1 MSTSQI
7 TSAKI
12 QITQPNMT
20 KNPSS
25 RSKGHRWEVV
35 IETLRFS
42 IFDLLKFTVVV
53 ALAIT
58 VGRLIQSFIP
68 LYSANVFFCVVCG
81 YFIYWHL
88 IKQFVFSLF
97 IVSRRYSGNSIG
109 TGALVGSQNPTKRGT
124 RNGLYVTASIM
135 VAFSIVLVPLWT
147 IATKLPQ
154 LVFLLNSAVM
164 LFNSA
169 YLSACLELK
178 GKAPEDVEFF
188 ENGVCI
194 GFLFFP
200 WEEIDVQASDW
211 VHPGVVIQK
220 RVKVGKAKPNPV
232 VAKVSLELLEEVLRI
247 ANLSQVQS
255 VVVE

>member
-1 MSTSQI
+1 MSKI
-7 TSAKI
+7 TSTKI

-20 KNPSS
+20 KHPSR

-35 IETLRFS
+35 VETLRFS

-68 LYSANVFFCVVCG
+68 LYSANIFFCVVCG

-88 IKQFVFSLF
+88 IKRFVFSLF

-109 TGALVGSQNPTKRGT
+109 TGALVGHQSPSKRSS
-124 RNGLYVTASIM
+124 RIGLYVIASSM
-135 VAFSIVLVPLWT
+135 VAFSIVLVPLRT
-147 IATKLPQ
+147 IATQLPHV
-154 LVFLLNSAVM
+154 VFLLNSAVM
-164 LFNSA
+164 LFNAA
-169 YLSACLELK
+169 YGSACLERK
-178 GKAPEDVEFF
+178 GKIPEDVEFF

-194 GFLFFP
+194 GFIFFP
-200 WEEIDVQASDW
+200 WTDINVQASDW

-220 RVKVGKAKPNPV
+220 RVKAVKAKPNPF
-232 VAKVSLELLEEVLRI
+232 VAKVSPELLEEVLRI
-247 ANLSQVQS
+247 TNQSQPQS
-255 VVVE
+255 LVVE

>member
-1 MSTSQI
+1 
-7 TSAKI
+7 
-12 QITQPNMT
+12 MT
-20 KNPSS
+20 KHPSR

-35 IETLRFS
+35 VETLRFS

-88 IKQFVFSLF
+88 IKRFVFSLF

-109 TGALVGSQNPTKRGT
+109 TGALVGSQNPSKRSSRIGIFF
-124 RNGLYVTASIM
+124 ASSLIVLS
-135 VAFSIVLVPLWT
+135 VAFVPLLGVSVF
-147 IATKLPQ
+147 KLPS
-154 LVFLLNSAVM
+154 LVFLLNSAQM
-164 LFNSA
+164 LFIAS
-169 YLSACLELK
+169 YRSVCLELK

-232 VAKVSLELLEEVLRI
+232 VAKVSLELLEEVLCTT
-247 ANLSQVQS
+247 NQSQTP